1 MSAVMQQEDRPEEPA
16 EASADPGYKWR
27 ALVVVMLGTLMAAL
41 DTSIVNVSIPSIMA
55 DFGASLDNVE
65 WVVTGYMLAFST
77 LMPLTSWLSNRI
89 GHKQLY
95 VFSLAVFTLGSVMCG
110 MAWNTPTLV
119 GARVIQAIGGGA
131 IMPTSMAIISDV
143 FEPHERGRAMGYW
156 GVGVI
161 IGPAFGPTLGGY
173 LTAYFGWPSI
183 FFVNLPI
190 GIVGVWAALTLLRQD
205 KPHPDTHKPFD
216 FWGFGFLSVFLITFL
231 YAVSRGEHDGWYSPL
246 IVSFFITSA
255 LSFIGFLLVETHV
268 KHGIMDLKLFKIP
281 VFTVAMMLTAT
292 RSVALFGGVFLL
304 PVYLQ
309 QLKGLDEIDTGLL
322 MLPGS
327 LIIAFFMPVAGILS
341 ERIGPRY
348 LTLFGLLG
356 MLMFLYMYHG
366 ITANTSNWD
375 VIFPTLLR
383 GIAMPFLMAPLM
395 ATTLN
400 AVPRQSAAMVSSMS
414 NLMMQIAGALGIA
427 ILAMVLSHRTHFHVD
442 IVGNSVN
449 AHSPVFQSTVHNVM
463 DRAKTLGYDD
473 RTAAAAAQAAVA
485 KAGYVRASE
494 LGFQDAFIFGALIV
508 LLTIPPVFLL
518 PRKPPAKP
526 DSPMVME

>member
-1 MSAVMQQEDRPEEPA
+1 MTVTEA
-16 EASADPGYKWR
+16 ETHEPGYKWR
-27 ALVVVMLGTLMAAL
+27 ALVVVMVGTLMAAL
-41 DTSIVNVSIPSIMA
+41 DTSIVNVSIPAIMA
-55 DFGASLDNVE
+55 DFGASLDNIE
-65 WVVTGYMLAFST
+65 WVVTGYMLAFSA

-95 VFSLAVFTLGSVMCG
+95 IYSLAVFTLGSMLCG

-119 GARVIQAIGGGA
+119 AARVIQAIGGGA

-143 FEPHERGRAMGYW
+143 FEPHERGRAMGFW

-190 GIVGVWAALTLLRQD
+190 GIIGVWASLTLLRND

-216 FWGFGFLSVFLITFL
+216 YWGFAFLSVFLITFL
-231 YAVSRGEHDGWYSPL
+231 YAVSRGEHDGWTSPL
-246 IVSFFITSA
+246 IVWFFIISA
-255 LSFIGFLLVETHV
+255 LGFIGFLLVETHID
-268 KHGIMDLKLFKIP
+268 HGIMDLKLFKIP

-309 QLKGLDEIDTGLL
+309 QLKGLDEIETGLL

-327 LIIAFFMPVAGILS
+327 LIIAFFMPVAGLLS

-348 LTLFGLLG
+348 LTLFGLVG
-356 MLMFLYMYHG
+356 MFLFMYMYKD
-366 ITANTSNWD
+366 ITAYTSNWD
-375 VIFPTLLR
+375 IIVPTLLR

-400 AVPRQSAAMVSSMS
+400 AVPRQSAGMVSSMS

-427 ILAMVLSHRTHFHVD
+427 ILAMVLANRTHFHSEV
-442 IVGNSVN
+442 VGNSVDSS
-449 AHSPVFQSTVHNVM
+449 SPAFQSTVQNVSE
-463 DRAKTLGYDD
+463 RAKTLGYDE
-473 RTAAAAAQAAVA
+473 RTAAAVAQGAVA
-485 KAGYVRASE
+485 RAGFVRASE
-494 LGFQDAFIFGALIV
+494 QGFQDAFMFGALIV

-526 DSPMVME
+526 DAPVVME